1 MKYDRAFADMGWFL
15 LHAQQQCI
23 VAFLRF
29 KDFKQLQSF
38 VNGLFSGD
46 DIKKLQNIFFTN
58 QLFEKV
64 KLLQDSLIS
73 NLNNEEE
80 KEDIKKMLGYLLSKL
95 KIAVYVD
102 YFEFVNLLIK
112 QKEQTTPSK
121 LKIIID
127 LPWKER
133 QMPIG
138 SSDALL
144 ELYRQTMP
152 KGRYPA
158 HTLLL

>member
-1 MKYDRAFADMGWFL
+1 
-15 LHAQQQCI
+15 
-23 VAFLRF
+23 
-29 KDFKQLQSF
+29 
-38 VNGLFSGD
+38 
-46 DIKKLQNIFFTN
+46 
-58 QLFEKV
+58 
-64 KLLQDSLIS
+64 
-73 NLNNEEE
+73 
-80 KEDIKKMLGYLLSKL
+80 MLGYLLSKL

-152 KGRYPA
+152 KGR
-158 HTLLL
+158 LLYLLNLQLLGYRTVVCFSLVSKHSQCLLCHSPVGM